1 MSKKV
6 CITTLGCRANQADS
20 NDIAGYFSSNGYA
33 VAERCEKADVCVINT
48 CTVTSGADADCR
60 NKIRAVRK
68 KNPKARIII
77 TGCLAR
83 VAADDLKR
91 MSEVDD
97 VWGSEWRAEA
107 LRYNGRNFTRNVAEP
122 PRTPL
127 IDRTRPLVKI
137 QDGCDRFCAYCIV
150 PFARG
155 GNKSMP
161 KDEVLRRVLSIKDSG
176 YSEAVL
182 TGIHLG
188 GYGKDLSPKE
198 TLVGLL
204 KDICAT
210 AGKGFRIRLSSIDPD
225 EWTDELLDLVT
236 KEPAICP
243 HFHIPLQSGDDE
255 ILKKMK
261 RRYNT
266 VEFKSLVSKLKK
278 KLPDSAIGAD
288 VIVGFPGE
296 TNAHF
301 EGTRRFIEGLD
312 IAYLHVFSYSRRTG
326 TAADKMSGQV
336 PEREKKRRADILRK
350 ISEEKRAWFVKS
362 QVGKKLRVVIEAKR
376 DKKTGKLKGVS
387 ENYIPVLL
395 DGGDEMMKKQVDV
408 KFKMEG

>member
-1 MSKKV
+1 
-6 CITTLGCRANQADS
+6 
-20 NDIAGYFSSNGYA
+20 
-33 VAERCEKADVCVINT
+33 
-48 CTVTSGADADCR
+48 
-60 NKIRAVRK
+60 
-68 KNPKARIII
+68 
-77 TGCLAR
+77 
-83 VAADDLKR
+83 
-91 MSEVDD
+91 
-97 VWGSEWRAEA
+97 
-107 LRYNGRNFTRNVAEP
+107 
-122 PRTPL
+122 
-127 IDRTRPLVKI
+127 
-137 QDGCDRFCAYCIV
+137 
-150 PFARG
+150 
-155 GNKSMP
+155 
-161 KDEVLRRVLSIKDSG
+161 
-176 YSEAVL
+176 
-182 TGIHLG
+182 
-188 GYGKDLSPKE
+188 
-198 TLVGLL
+198 
-204 KDICAT
+204 
-210 AGKGFRIRLSSIDPD
+210 
-225 EWTDELLDLVT
+225 
-236 KEPAICP
+236 
-243 HFHIPLQSGDDE
+243 
-255 ILKKMK
+255 MK